1 MLALPWR
8 INTYSLPPTP
18 INIFFPEQQLSTCFI
33 MFEMLLLI
41 IYIFIALGFSFLCSI
56 AEAVLLSVT
65 TPYIVLLEAQNK
77 PSASKLRQLKSDI
90 NKPLAAI
97 LTLNTIAH
105 TVGAAGAG
113 AQATEIF
120 GSAYLGIA
128 SAILTLLILVFSE
141 IIPKTLGAHYWRQL
155 APSIAYALKLLVW
168 ALYPFVK
175 LTELLTRGLTE
186 GPTLRGVNR
195 KELMALAELSGREGA
210 LAHKESLIM
219 QNLLRLRETPAKAA
233 MTPRTVVFSISQEM
247 SVDDYFAHYETKPF
261 SRVLV
266 YHCDAENITGF
277 VLRSDLLLAKA
288 RGQTEC
294 VVADFVRDIPKI
306 LEQID
311 LSNAFDRFLKER
323 VHIMLV
329 MDEYGGFS
337 GILTLEDVLET
348 LLGLEIVDEFDTTVD
363 MQDLARKLWKR
374 RASKLGIDLDEE

>member
-1 MLALPWR
+1 
-8 INTYSLPPTP
+8 
-18 INIFFPEQQLSTCFI
+18 
-33 MFEMLLLI
+33 MFLLI
-41 IYIFIALGFSFLCSI
+41 IYIFVALGFSFLCSI

-65 TPYIVLLEAQNK
+65 TPYIAFLESQNK
-77 PSASKLRQLKSDI
+77 PSASELRRLKQDI

-113 AQATEIF
+113 AQATKIF

-155 APSIAYALKLLVW
+155 APSTAYALKLLVW

-175 LTELLTRGLTE
+175 LTALLTRGLTE

-195 KELMALAELSGREGA
+195 KELMALAEVSGREGA
-210 LAHKESLIM
+210 LADQEAFIM
-219 QNLLRLRETPAKAA
+219 KNLLRLRDTPAKAA
-233 MTPRTVVFSISQEM
+233 MTPRPVVFSIPQNM
-247 SVDDYFAHYETKPF
+247 TVGDYFAQYDAKPF
-261 SRVLV
+261 SRIPV
-266 YHCDAENITGF
+266 YHLDKENMTGF

-288 RGQTEC
+288 HGQISLF
-294 VVADFVRDIPKI
+294 VKDFARDIPKI
-306 LEQID
+306 LEQVD

-348 LLGLEIVDEFDTTVD
+348 LLGLEIVDEFDDTED
-363 MQDLARKLWKR
+363 MQAYARKIWKH
-374 RASKLGIDLDEE
+374 RARQLGLDFDER